1 MADVDSALQSWEESL
16 DKPERLAASIDACG
30 YALAGGDRMLLAALL
45 GHASAL
51 KFFLEVGASVVAG
64 QARHYSTVV
73 MPFFQAVLEALQL
86 ARNRLVSEEAD
97 PMRDIMASLTKEIDA
112 IFSDWHDKGMIPL
125 PD

>member
-1 MADVDSALQSWEESL
+1 
-16 DKPERLAASIDACG
+16 
-30 YALAGGDRMLLAALL
+30 MLLAALL